1 MSRTATVITPTG
13 PVDVS
18 SRVTGQPRVQRG
30 QGLGAT
36 TSDDPT
42 RLDLTMLDSDGLLD
56 PARSSIGVGRSTLI
70 ALTAQPPGQST
81 HRSEFSGSLSSTTAG
96 WGSEV
101 DEGLDWSTPAGQA
114 TTWSVSGGF
123 GRAFVPQG
131 DIAETKLW
139 DTTRNIVET
148 GEDVD
153 VRLTVDAISGLG
165 NVTTIDASL
174 GRDGRTGRGEGAWV
188 SARIDVAPGGITA
201 ASVRYENESGI
212 DTFVA
217 QELLGALVSANPEL
231 LVVRIRI
238 VANYVGIR
246 AWLSTDTEPED
257 WAVWQRVPAVRQV
270 SGSTTLRLS
279 HNVAGSRTIALGR
292 IVATRRIARAV
303 GEAQSWDYLR
313 SARPQDSRVNV
324 VVTSPWQRLGLSRLG
339 LSPLSRTLPTISG
352 ALAHWSMEDGPQ
364 QVMGPGQTFAVS
376 PGMLTSE
383 PLTLVSRLGVGE
395 VGTTSGRTSGIPGS
409 GPVPIMVTA
418 RARARLTSPQNPN
431 TDTCSMWAY
440 VDLGESSRTNEVL
453 VFADIRIG
461 DGRRWICA
469 ITQSGGA
476 RIEGQD
482 LESTTVDF
490 DTDLGGPILVP
501 NRGAALIAIEWEVT
515 GATTMDVRVVGVAVD
530 GTQGIVVSTGVA
542 IPSGTQLRLSQAEV
556 AAAGGEFV
564 GLGHVVA
571 IQPSGSDALPSVFDA
586 VAQARAYR
594 GELSTT
600 RVRRVLTEIGETP
613 GVPLTTGLDRCG
625 EQPLTDP
632 IGVLN
637 DSSSPA
643 GSIADDR
650 GSGRIVTRLR
660 QRGRPHG
667 VDSDH
672 RGELAVD
679 VVVPWAEIR
688 RDRVSRLDVRRT
700 ASSIVSE
707 RPDGSRAT
715 ATTDE
720 RADRDADAAQ
730 LTSDSPPSGIGA
742 LERLIRVNAASVR
755 RLPGH
760 AAWTRTAQSAS
771 APRLGDLIIETFSS
785 QVSEATAAAVATV
798 SVGDIVDVTDEP
810 GAVAEGY
817 DRARVRVIRQQEDLL
832 GGDPRNVRYTWTCEP
847 ARRSIVGVW
856 ADPASSS
863 GPTTRWS
870 PPASP
875 VVDEIDVPD
884 TTTTLVTQAP
894 AWTTDT
900 SAYPVRV
907 VIFDRTAM
915 TREVASVTA
924 VSGRTL
930 TLSRTNPV
938 EHPAG
943 ALVTVEDDGWT
954 GRYAL

>member
-1 MSRTATVITPTG
+1 MSRTVTIITPTG

-18 SRVTGQPRVQRG
+18 DRVTARPRVQRG

-36 TSDDPT
+36 SQDDPT

-70 ALTAQPPGQST
+70 ALTAQPPGESF
-81 HRSEFSGSLSSTTAG
+81 HRSEFSGSLSSTTSG
-96 WGSEV
+96 WGSQV

-131 DIAETKLW
+131 DTAETKIW
-139 DTTRNIVET
+139 DTTRSIAET

-153 VRLTVDAISGLG
+153 VLLTVDAVSGIG
-165 NVTTIDASL
+165 NVTTVDVSL

-188 SARIDVAPGGITA
+188 SARVDVAPGGISA
-201 ASVRYENESGI
+201 ASVRYLNAAGA
-212 DTFVA
+212 DTFVG
-217 QELLGALVSANPEL
+217 QTLLGAIVSADPEL
-231 LVVRIRI
+231 LVIRVRV
-238 VANYVGIR
+238 VAGYVAIR
-246 AWLSTDTEPED
+246 AWLATAAEPDEWD
-257 WAVWQRVPAVRQV
+257 VWERVPAVRQV

-279 HNVAGSRTIALGR
+279 HNVGGSRTISLGR
-292 IVATRRIARAV
+292 VVATRRIARAV

-313 SARPQDSRVNV
+313 SARPQDNRVTV
-324 VVTSPWQRLGLSRLG
+324 TVTSPWQRLGLSRLG

-352 ALAHWSMEDGPQ
+352 ALAHWSMEDGPER
-364 QVMGPGQTFAVS
+364 VMGPGQTFAVS
-376 PGMLTSE
+376 PGMTTSE

-418 RARARLTSPQNPN
+418 RARARLTSPPNPN
-431 TDTCSMWAY
+431 SNTCAMWAY

-461 DGRRWICA
+461 DGRRWIGA

-476 RIEGQD
+476 RVEGQN
-482 LESTTVDF
+482 LETTTVDF
-490 DTDLGGPILVP
+490 DINLGGPILDP
-501 NRGAALIAIEWEVT
+501 NRGAALIAMEWEIS
-515 GATTMDVRVVGVAVD
+515 GATTVDVRMVGVAVD
-530 GTQGIVVSTGVA
+530 GTGGIVVSTGVS
-542 IPSGTQLRLSQAEV
+542 IPSGTTLRLSQSEV

-571 IQPSGSDALPSVFDA
+571 IQPSGSDALPSVFEA
-586 VAQARAYR
+586 VQQARAYR

-600 RVRRVLTEIGETP
+600 RVQRILTEIGETP
-613 GVPLTTGLDRCG
+613 GVPLTGGLDRCG

-632 IGVLN
+632 IGVLT
-637 DSSSPA
+637 DSASPA

-650 GSGRIVTRLR
+650 ASGRIVSRLR
-660 QRGRPHG
+660 PRGRPHG
-667 VDSDH
+667 AAADH

-679 VVVPWAEIR
+679 VSIPWAEIR

-700 ASSIVSE
+700 ASSIVAE
-707 RPDGSRAT
+707 RPDSSRAV
-715 ATTDE
+715 ATTDD

-730 LTSDSPPSGIGA
+730 VTSDSPPSGIGV
-742 LERLIRVNAASVR
+742 LEKRVGVNSASVR

-760 AAWTRTAQSAS
+760 AAWTRTAQSSS
-771 APRLGDLIIETFSS
+771 APRLGDLIIETYSS
-785 QVSEATAAAVATV
+785 QVSVTTAAAVATV
-798 SVGDIVDVTDEP
+798 NVGDIIDVTGEP
-810 GAVAEGY
+810 GAAAEGY

-832 GGDPRNVRYTWTCEP
+832 GGDARNVRYIWTCEP
-847 ARRSIVGVW
+847 ARRIIAGVW
-856 ADPASSS
+856 DDPTASRGSI
-863 GPTTRWS
+863 TRWS

-875 VVDEIDVPD
+875 VTDDIDVPD
-884 TTTTLVTQAP
+884 TSVTLISQAP
-894 AWTTDT
+894 AWTTDVA
-900 SAYPVRV
+900 AYPVRV
-907 VIFDRTAM
+907 VIFDRVSM
-915 TREVASVTA
+915 TREVASVTS

-930 TLSRTNPV
+930 TLSRTNPI

-943 ALVTVEDDGWT
+943 ALVTVEDDAWT